1 MSSPIVSPRTKRR
14 CRISP
19 SQQADRPKK
28 KARRKLNT
36 DVPHEIKVEAVLQTY
51 KHIAMGKM
59 KGQAHLAVAEAL
71 GCSRWLIYTYQ
82 AEGGGAWD
90 FLSTTAAC
98 FTFPSGS
105 GAAVLQFSLQ
115 SFSPNQVPVDFWN
128 RHRKKNNKAAHLN
141 LPKSPF
147 PYVGAAK

>member
-51 KHIAMGKM
+51 KHIAMGKK
-59 KGQAHLAVAEAL
+59 KGQAHQAVAEAL
-71 GCSRWLIYTYQ
+71 GCSR
-82 AEGGGAWD
+82 
-90 FLSTTAAC
+90 
-98 FTFPSGS
+98 
-105 GAAVLQFSLQ
+105 
-115 SFSPNQVPVDFWN
+115 
-128 RHRKKNNKAAHLN
+128 
-141 LPKSPF
+141 
-147 PYVGAAK
+147 